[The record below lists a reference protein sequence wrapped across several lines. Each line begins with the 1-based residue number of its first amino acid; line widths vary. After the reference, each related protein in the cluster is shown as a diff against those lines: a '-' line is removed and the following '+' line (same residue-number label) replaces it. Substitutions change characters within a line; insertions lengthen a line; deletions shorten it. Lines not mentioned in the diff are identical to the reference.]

1 MATPRK
7 ALFGAYT
14 TRLAVVGMLVLI
26 GALIVASVAQAAVSI
41 SRAELNGSQLR
52 IEGQASA
59 NRTITVDGVAM
70 GTSDGSGKFRI
81 DKTGFIAPA
90 DCTVDVN
97 DGSATAT
104 TARLSGCTISSSPP
118 PASSASLSSLTI
130 SPTDV
135 VGPDPATGSVTL
147 SSAAPSGGFTVDL
160 TSDNTAAATVPPSV
174 TVPAG
179 STSAAFTVSTKEV
192 TNAQSAVIIG
202 TVGGD
207 FNTER
212 HAVITVWDPF
222 HFSNGSIAILPG
234 GTGSGRVSSQPAGID
249 CTITG
254 GNGAGTCNA
263 FFPVGT
269 VVRLDARPAANS
281 NFLGWRS
288 LPGCFDASKVTV
300 ARGTTITCQ
309 PVFSLR

>member
-7 ALFGAYT
+7 ALFGSYT

-26 GALIVASVAQAAVSI
+26 GALVMASVAQAAVSI
-41 SRAELNGSQLR
+41 SRAELNGTQLR

-70 GTSDGSGKFRI
+70 GTSDGSGKFKI
-81 DKTGFIAPA
+81 DRSGFTAPA
-90 DCTVDVN
+90 DCRVDVN
-97 DGSATAT
+97 DGSATAAS
-104 TARLSGCTISSSPP
+104 ARLSGCTVRSSPST
-118 PASSASLSSLTI
+118 ASSASLSSLTI

-135 VGPDPATGSVTL
+135 VGPDPATGTVTL
-147 SSAAPSGGFTVDL
+147 SSAAPSGGFTVNL
-160 TSDNTAAATVPPSV
+160 TSDNTAAATVPSSV

-179 STSAAFTVSTKEV
+179 STSATFTVSTKEV
-192 TNAQSAVIIG
+192 TNAQSATIIG

-207 FNTER
+207 FSTER

-222 HFSNGSIAILPG
+222 HFANGSIAILPG
-234 GTGSGRVSSQPAGID
+234 GNGSGRISSQPAGID

-254 GNGAGTCNA
+254 GNGAGACNA

-269 VVRLDARPAANS
+269 VVRLDARPADNS
-281 NFLGWRS
+281 SFAGWRS

-309 PVFSLR
+309 PVFSLK

>member
-1 MATPRK
+1 MTTSSRK
-7 ALFGAYT
+7 ALSGASA
-14 TRLAVVGMLVLI
+14 RVAVGGVLVLI
-26 GALIVASVAQAAVSI
+26 SALVVASAAQAAVSI
-41 SRAELNGSQLR
+41 SRAELNGTQLR
-52 IEGQASA
+52 IEGQASP
-59 NRTITVDGVAM
+59 NHTITVDGVAM
-70 GTSDGSGKFRI
+70 GTSDGAGKFRI
-81 DKTGFIAPA
+81 DRSGFTAPA

-97 DGSATAT
+97 DGSATAA
-104 TARLSGCTISSSPP
+104 TARLSGCTVSSSPP
-118 PASSASLSSLTI
+118 PASSASLSSLTV

-135 VGPDPATGSVTL
+135 VGPDPATGTVTL
-147 SSAAPSGGFTVDL
+147 TSAAPTGGFTVDL

-179 STSAAFTVSTKEV
+179 STRATFTVSTREV

-212 HAVITVWDPF
+212 HAIITVWDPF

-234 GTGSGRVSSQPAGID
+234 GNGSGRVTSQPAGID
-249 CTITG
+249 CTITR
-254 GNGAGTCNA
+254 GNGSGTCTS

-269 VVRLDARPAANS
+269 VVKLDARPAADS
-281 NFLGWRS
+281 TFVGWRS
-288 LPGCFDASKVTV
+288 LPGCFDASKVRV

-309 PVFSLR
+309 PGFFLR

>member
-1 MATPRK
+1 MATSRK

-26 GALIVASVAQAAVSI
+26 GALVVASVAQAAVSI
-41 SRAELNGSQLR
+41 SRAELNGTQLR
-52 IEGQASA
+52 IEGQASP
-59 NRTITVDGVAM
+59 NHTITVDGVAM
-70 GTSDGSGKFRI
+70 GTSDGAGKFRI
-81 DKTGFIAPA
+81 DRSGFTVPA

-97 DGSATAT
+97 DGSATAA
-104 TARLSGCTISSSPP
+104 TARLSGCTASSSPP
-118 PASSASLSSLTI
+118 PSSSASLSSLTG

-135 VGPDPATGSVTL
+135 VGPDPATGTVTL

-174 TVPAG
+174 TVPSG
-179 STSAAFTVSTKEV
+179 STRATFTVSTKEV

-207 FNTER
+207 FSTER

-222 HFSNGSIAILPG
+222 HFANGSIAILPG
-234 GTGSGRVSSQPAGID
+234 GNGSGRVTSQPAGIN

-254 GNGAGTCNA
+254 GNGAGSCNA

-269 VVRLDARPAANS
+269 IVRLDARPAADS
-281 NFLGWRS
+281 SFLGWRG
-288 LPGCFDASKVTV
+288 LPGCSDPSKIRV

-309 PVFSLR
+309 PGFFLR

>member
-59 NRTITVDGVAM
+59 N
-70 GTSDGSGKFRI
+70 
-81 DKTGFIAPA
+81 
-90 DCTVDVN
+90 
-97 DGSATAT
+97 
-104 TARLSGCTISSSPP
+104 CTISSSPP

-202 TVGGD
+202 TVEGD
-207 FNTER
+207 FNTEK

-222 HFSNGSIAILPG
+222 HFSNGCIAVLPG
-234 GTGSGRVSSQPAGID
+234 GSGSGRVSSQPAGID

-269 VVRLDARPAANS
+269 VVKLDARPAANS

-288 LPGCFDASKVTV
+288 LPGCFDASKITV